1 MDLSSINVAKTLLLI
16 TNSQELQEAYRELFE
31 GERFNVTVIG
41 NTSALFGKENILSS
55 DVIVLDSEAITARV
69 VEFLRRIQDTGK
81 QIPILV
87 LYWSNTPAQRIQL
100 LKQISNVYTA
110 NPLTLSMQDFI
121 NQINA
126 LVQGNF
132 S

>member
-1 MDLSSINVAKTLLLI
+1 MNFNSINSAKTLLLI
-16 TNSQELQEAYRELFE
+16 TNNQELQEAYCELFK
-31 GERFNVTVIG
+31 GERFRVVVAG
-41 NTSALFGKENILSS
+41 NSSTLFVKEHSLKS
-55 DVIVLDSEAITARV
+55 DIIVLDSEAITARV
-69 VEFLRRIQDTGK
+69 VEFLRRIQGTGK

-87 LYWSNTPAQRIQL
+87 LYWSNTPQQRIQL

-110 NPLTLSMQDFI
+110 NPLTVSMQEFI